1 MKITRIGQ
9 AKVIVSNPM
18 SKHNFFG
25 WPTVARLQNG
35 KIAVVSS
42 GFRMKHL
49 CPFGKTCISY
59 SENEGET
66 YTAPAPVMDT
76 PLDDRDGGITTFGE
90 SGVFVTSFNNLVE
103 CQRDFINSSTFDEK
117 YNNYVLS
124 YLDTV
129 TKEDEDK
136 YYGATFRVSYDCGVT
151 FGELH
156 KSPVTSPHGPI
167 QLKNGKIL
175 WVGRITE
182 PDRDTVGDYI
192 AAYFIDPDGNGA
204 EYIGRIPDV
213 YDEGEKMISCEAHV
227 AELDNGTLICHFRV
241 QSSNDVFT
249 QRLFSVYQSVSEDG
263 GRSWSMPVRLLDKKG
278 GYPPFLYK
286 HSSGALISVYSR
298 TRGIEPYG
306 ILAMVSLDG
315 GKSWST
321 EHLISPLESR
331 DLGYPSTVELADGSL
346 ISVFYSKSNADASS
360 VILQQKWRLE
370 I

>member
-1 MKITRIGQ
+1 MKITRIGE

-49 CPFGKTCISY
+49 CPFGKTVISY

-66 YTAPAPVMDT
+66 YTAPSPVIDT
-76 PLDDRDGGITTFGE
+76 PLDDRDGGILAFGE
-90 SGVFVTSFNNLVE
+90 SGVIVTSFNNVVE
-103 CQRDFINSSTFDEK
+103 CQRDFIHSSSFEDS

-129 TKEDEDK
+129 TKEEEEK

-167 QLKNGKIL
+167 QLKNGNIL

-182 PDRDTVGDYI
+182 PDRDTVGDFI
-192 AAYFIDPDGNGA
+192 ASFIIDPDGKGA
-204 EYIGRIPDV
+204 EYLGRIPDV
-213 YDEGEKMISCEAHV
+213 YDEGEKMICCEAHV
-227 AELDNGTLICHFRV
+227 AELEGGTLICHFRV
-241 QSSNDVFT
+241 QSSNDVHT
-249 QRLFSVYQSVSEDG
+249 QRLYSVYQSVSDDG
-263 GRSWSMPVRLLDKKG
+263 GKSWSEPERLIDKKG
-278 GYPPFLYK
+278 GYPPFLCK

-298 TRGIEPYG
+298 TRGILPYG

-321 EHLISPLESR
+321 EHLLSPLSSL
-331 DLGYPSTVELADGSL
+331 DLGYPSTVELRDGTL
-346 ISVFYSKSNADASS
+346 ITVFYSKSSTDSSS
-360 VILQQKWRLE
+360 VILQQKWSIDL
-370 I
+370 